1 MFKTTNRT
9 KRQAERRVKL
19 TRKPWPFVLH
29 RQAAAATAAIG
40 AVCVFALQ
48 MRDRRSRL
56 GSWKNEEL
64 TDLSLKGVQDAE
76 RREGSP

>member
-9 KRQAERRVKL
+9 KSQAERRVKA

-29 RQAAAATAAIG
+29 RQAAATAAIG

-48 MRDRRSRL
+48 IRDRSSSL
-56 GSWKNEEL
+56 GLRENEERNG
-64 TDLSLKGVQDAE
+64 LSLKGVQDAE
-76 RREGSP
+76 RREESP

>member
-9 KRQAERRVKL
+9 KSQAERRVKI

-29 RQAAAATAAIG
+29 RQAAATAAIG

-48 MRDRRSRL
+48 MRDRSSSL
-56 GSWKNEEL
+56 GLRKSEERN
-64 TDLSLKGVQDAE
+64 DLSLKGVQDAE
-76 RREGSP
+76 RREESP